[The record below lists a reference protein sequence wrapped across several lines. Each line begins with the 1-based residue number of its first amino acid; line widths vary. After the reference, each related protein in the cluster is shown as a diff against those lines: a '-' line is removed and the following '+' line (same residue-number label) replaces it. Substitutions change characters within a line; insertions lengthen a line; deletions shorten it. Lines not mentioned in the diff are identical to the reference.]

1 MADDSYNLFEKF
13 KLQKLK
19 SFLISKDVLSFL
31 LFFLMSAIFWFVN
44 ALDKNREITLRVPLQ
59 LINLPKEVN
68 VTKNLPDFITVDI
81 KDVGVNLFTYSDPK
95 LKPLNISLSNYRY
108 GKQGQIQID
117 AATLNRYLQSYF
129 LQTTQI
135 ISFRPDT
142 LLIEYEKLFEKKVPV
157 KIKASIETKH
167 QYMIDGDI
175 IINPAF
181 VNVYGPEQILDTLR
195 WIETEI
201 VELNNLSD
209 TVFLNLKI
217 KPVPFIRP
225 EINTVKVLIPVTMF
239 TEKNIELPVQAVN
252 LPNYLKIK
260 SFPAF
265 VRASINIA
273 ITDFQQF
280 KSNDIQVYIDY
291 NEIKDSKSPK
301 YNLKI
306 NNGNPHINN
315 IRLTPSEVEYI
326 LEKN

>member
-1 MADDSYNLFEKF
+1 MADDSYNLFEKI

-31 LFFLMSAIFWFVN
+31 LFFLLSAIFWFVN

-59 LINLPKEVN
+59 LINLPKEVT
-68 VTKNLPDFITVDI
+68 VTNNLPDFITVDV
-81 KDVGVNLFTYSDPK
+81 KDVGVNLFTYSDQK
-95 LKPLNISLSNYRY
+95 LKPLNISLTNFQYS
-108 GKQGQIQID
+108 KLGQIQID
-117 AATLNRYLQSYF
+117 AATINRYLQSYF

-135 ISFRPDT
+135 ISFSPDT
-142 LLIEYEKLFEKKVPV
+142 LLIEYEKLFEKKVPI
-157 KIKASIETKH
+157 KIKANIETKH
-167 QYMIDGDI
+167 QFMIDGDI

-265 VRASINIA
+265 VRASINIS
-273 ITDFQQF
+273 ITAFQRF

-291 NEIKDSKSPK
+291 NEIKGSKSPK

-306 NNGNPHINN
+306 NNRNPHINN

-326 LEKN
+326 LEKY